1 MIQEKES
8 APLILTAPVI
18 RRLFDMVSSHLRDAK
33 SFNHHLTIA
42 GGAALALR
50 WDDRFTHDVDVLE
63 HRFRYQSQTL
73 GTRSTGEVD
82 FVSMKLPAEMERA
95 ASLVSEAERLPRN
108 WLNGAV
114 AVFAPAGD
122 LQLEVLYRND
132 WLTVE
137 SPGPRILL
145 AMKLHAG
152 RDRDLHD
159 ASRLIREARI
169 TQPRRLLGLVAKV
182 YGEEA
187 VTADTARFVGAALS
201 LGRRVDG

>member
-1 MIQEKES
+1 
-8 APLILTAPVI
+8 
-18 RRLFDMVSSHLRDAK
+18 MVSSHLRDAK

-50 WDDRFTHDVDVLE
+50 WEDRFTHDVDVLE
-63 HRFRYQSQTL
+63 HRFRYRPQTL
-73 GTRSTGEVD
+73 GTRSTGKVD
-82 FVSMKLPAEMERA
+82 FISMKLPAELERA
-95 ASLVSEAERLPRN
+95 ASLVTETERLPHN

-114 AVFAPAGD
+114 AVFSPAGD

-137 SPGPRILL
+137 SPGPSILL

-159 ASRLIREARI
+159 AARLIHETRI
-169 TQPRRLLGLVAKV
+169 AQPRRLLGLVAEV
-182 YGEEA
+182 YSEEV
-187 VTADTARFVGAALS
+187 VTNDTARFIDAALS
-201 LGRRVDG
+201 LNQRVAGE